1 MGRHQNQSHGT
12 VETNFKLEEI
22 KISPDGEVAMVVD
35 VVAMDADLEMVD
47 AGYLGESAKKS

>member
-1 MGRHQNQSHGT
+1 MGRRQNQSHGT

-22 KISPDGEVAMVVD
+22 KISPDEEVAMVVD
-35 VVAMDADLEMVD
+35 VVEMDADLEMVD